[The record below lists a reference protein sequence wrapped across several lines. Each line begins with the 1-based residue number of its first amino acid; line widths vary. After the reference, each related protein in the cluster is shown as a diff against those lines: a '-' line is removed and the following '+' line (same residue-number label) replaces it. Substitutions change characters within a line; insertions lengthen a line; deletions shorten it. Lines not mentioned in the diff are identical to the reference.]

1 MHDVLK
7 SKKILI
13 TRPAMLANALCTL
26 IEAKGGQ
33 AILLP
38 TIDILPPAD
47 RNLIQHLLSDLSRY
61 HIGIFVSQIAVH
73 WTLALLEGEV
83 NRLHGLI
90 LVAIGNTTAK
100 QLKQAGINKVVHAK
114 GKADSES
121 LLRIAELQASA
132 VRGKNIIIFRGM
144 GGRELL
150 ANTLRKR
157 GARVDYAEVY
167 QRVMPEYDNA
177 IFENIWNTGK
187 PDIVVITSA
196 EGLQN
201 LFDMLSS
208 EHQRILLDTQL
219 VVIGKRISVLAKRL
233 GFSKKPVVTDEA
245 SDKGVLK
252 AILQIA
258 GV

>member
-1 MHDVLK
+1 MRDVLK

-13 TRPAMLANALCTL
+13 TRPAMLADTLCTL

-33 AILLP
+33 AIHLP
-38 TIDILPPAD
+38 TIEIQPPAD
-47 RNLIQHLLSDLSRY
+47 RNHVKHLLSDLSRY

-73 WTLALLEGEV
+73 WTLDLLGGEV
-83 NRLHGLI
+83 NRLHDLT
-90 LVAIGNTTAK
+90 LVAVGNTTAER
-100 QLKQAGINKVVHAK
+100 LKLAGINKVVHAK
-114 GKADSES
+114 GRADSES
-121 LLRIAELQASA
+121 LLMISELQASA
-132 VRGKNIIIFRGM
+132 VCGRNIIIFRGM

-150 ANTLRKR
+150 ADTLRKR

-177 IFENIWNTGK
+177 VFESIWNVDK
-187 PDIVVITSA
+187 PDIVVITST

-208 EHQRILLDTQL
+208 EHRGMLLDTQL

-233 GFSKKPVVTDEA
+233 GFSKKPVVTDVA
-245 SDKGVLK
+245 SDKGILK
-252 AILQIA
+252 AIVQVA